1 MIMDK
6 LDSKSSNRSVG
17 NLEELIQSYLAAID
31 NKNKNEIENLFKE
44 NKKFSNENDIVF
56 EMYNKKQLNSER
68 LQFIINKCRKFLNIS
83 SCLIKGL
90 METNN
95 KTLLEI
101 ILKYGIKFFDEEI
114 IVKLLNYYK
123 NKKSIS
129 DYTLNKQLDND
140 KYKIPI
146 ELNYI
151 LKIIIVLYIYLMLV
165 NLEIKLW

>member
-1 MIMDK
+1 MK
-6 LDSKSSNRSVG
+6 
-17 NLEELIQSYLAAID
+17 
-31 NKNKNEIENLFKE
+31 
-44 NKKFSNENDIVF
+44 
-56 EMYNKKQLNSER
+56 
-68 LQFIINKCRKFLNIS
+68 
-83 SCLIKGL
+83 
-90 METNN
+90 TNN
-95 KTLLEI
+95 EDLLKI
-101 ILKYGIKFFDEEI
+101 ILKYGVKIFDNEI
-114 IVKLLNYYK
+114 IIKLLHYYK